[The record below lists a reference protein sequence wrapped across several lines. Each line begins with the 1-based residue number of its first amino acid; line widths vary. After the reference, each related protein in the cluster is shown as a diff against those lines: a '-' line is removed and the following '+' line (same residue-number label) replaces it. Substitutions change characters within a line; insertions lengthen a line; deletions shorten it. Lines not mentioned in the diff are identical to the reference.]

1 MFKYIRKWLK
11 NQKGFTLVELMVVVV
26 IIGILVGIAVPS
38 YNKVTK
44 TAEKTAC
51 EANMRAVMGAIQ
63 VIKFE
68 NINSETPDELG
79 GPLNENHPLM
89 VKKYFTELPTCP
101 AGGNYTI
108 GIEADG
114 TVTITCP
121 NDHHVVDEE

>member
-1 MFKYIRKWLK
+1 MLKLFKKRLK

-44 TAEKTAC
+44 TAEKNAC

-68 NINSETPDELG
+68 NIDSEIPDGLG
-79 GPLNENHPLM
+79 GRLDEKHPLM
-89 VKKYFTELPTCP
+89 EKKYFTELPTCP

-108 GIEADG
+108 NIDEDDG
-114 TVTITCP
+114 TVTIECP
-121 NDHHVVDEE
+121 KGHHEDEE

>member
-1 MFKYIRKWLK
+1 MFKHIRKWLR

-44 TAEKTAC
+44 TAEKNAC

-68 NINSETPDELG
+68 NINSEIPDELG
-79 GPLNENHPLM
+79 GTLDEEHPLM
-89 VKKYFTELPTCP
+89 GKKYFTELPTCP
-101 AGGNYTI
+101 AGGNYRI
-108 GIEADG
+108 NIDQEG

-121 NDHHVVDEE
+121 NWHHVDEE